1 MEKIPHS
8 FSSTILVCFVLFVG
22 TSEIGSSSQVSI
34 GTKLISLEEA
44 RRRVVPHQ
52 KLSQSLSLG
61 NSKNLFLV
69 DSGFE
74 LIEINIR
81 LNFYFHTSLWCLK
94 RFYEGLKGLHFEAP
108 QRSVEIKI

>member
-1 MEKIPHS
+1 MEKIPFS

-22 TSEIGSSSQVSI
+22 TSEIGSSSQISI

-69 DSGFE
+69 DSV
-74 LIEINIR
+74 L
-81 LNFYFHTSLWCLK
+81 SLLK
-94 RFYEGLKGLHFEAP
+94 
-108 QRSVEIKI
+108 